1 MKRMLILAASVAIA
15 ATAHA
20 DVKLPAIL
28 NEGMVLQRSAPLK
41 FWGWADEGEQV
52 SVEFLGQ
59 KKTTTAKNGKWEV
72 TLKGT
77 RTAGG
82 PFPLSISGKNRIEFK
97 DILVGEVWVCS
108 GQSNMELTLKTSFQ
122 SEGDIAKSANPTVRL
137 FMVKNTR
144 SDSPKQDVEVQLP
157 WSAAAP
163 ESVPGFSAVGY
174 YFGRMLSEKLGVPIG
189 LISSDWGGTPAEAWT
204 PEEKL
209 ASTASLKS
217 VLENYPVARAR
228 YDEQRKKWETDST
241 QARLEGKTPPAA
253 PRAPW
258 RYAELYNAMI
268 APITNYGIRGA
279 IWYQGEANASRA
291 MQYRE
296 LFPAMIE
303 AWRSVWDKKD
313 MPFYLVQLAPY
324 QASGSQKTEY
334 AELREAQLLAT
345 QKLKNVGMAV
355 ITDVGEEKD
364 IHPKKKQPVGERLA
378 LQARRDVYREKN
390 LVAQGPTFK
399 KASFEGEKAVVSFEH
414 TGGGLLASPTD
425 SLGGSVENGK
435 VVGFALAG
443 ADGVFYPATAVIEG
457 GDKVVVT
464 SAQVPAPK
472 AVRYGFINFPVTNLW
487 NKEGLPAGPFRS
499 DMPK

>member
-1 MKRMLILAASVAIA
+1 MKRMFFLAAALSLA

-52 SVEFLGQ
+52 TVEFLGQ
-59 KKTTTAKNGKWEV
+59 KKSVTAKAGKWEV
-72 TLKGT
+72 TLKGV

-82 PFPLSISGKNRIEFK
+82 PFPLTISGKNKIEFK

-122 SEGDIAKSANPTVRL
+122 SEADIAKSANPNIRL

-174 YFGRMLSEKLGVPIG
+174 YFGRMLNEKLGVPIG

-204 PEEKL
+204 PEERIL
-209 ASTASLKS
+209 GNGALKPIAD
-217 VLENYPVARAR
+217 NYPAARAR
-228 YDEQRKKWETDST
+228 YEEQRIKWQADST
-241 QARLEGKTPPAA
+241 QAKLDGKTPPAA
-253 PRAPW
+253 PRLPW
-258 RYAELYNAMI
+258 RYSELYNAMI
-268 APITNYGIRGA
+268 APLTNYGIRGT

-296 LFPAMIE
+296 LFPTMIE
-303 AWRSVWDKKD
+303 GWRSVWKNKD
-313 MPFYLVQLAPY
+313 MPFYLVQLAPF
-324 QASGSQKTEY
+324 QASGSEKTEY
-334 AELREAQLLAT
+334 AELRESQTLAT
-345 QKLKNVGMAV
+345 QRLRNVGMAV

-378 LQARRDVYREKN
+378 LLARRDLYREKG

-399 KASFEGEKAVVSFEH
+399 SAAFNGEKAVVSFAH
-414 TGGGLLASPTD
+414 TGTGLMAAPAD
-425 SLGGSVENGK
+425 SVGSAVLGGK
-435 VVGFALAG
+435 VVGFMLAG
-443 ADGVFYPATAVIEG
+443 DDGKFYPAEAVIEG
-457 GDKVVVT
+457 TDKVIVT
-464 SAQVPAPK
+464 CAQVQAPK
-472 AVRYGFINFPVTNLW
+472 AVRYGFTNFPITNLW